1 MTEAKIRF
9 SDGFAYDRMMGQWS
23 RLVGEQFLDWLA
35 LKPGLAC
42 IDIGCGN
49 GALTELLVTRCAP
62 RRVHGV
68 DPSAE
73 QVTFARGR
81 HRAGV
86 AEFHEGDAMALPF
99 SAETFDAALMAL
111 VIFYLSKPEKG
122 VAEMARVTRLGGVVA
137 AYAWDFAGGG
147 SPTAVFQAEFRA
159 IGIELLRPPST
170 DASRLDSLRALWQSA
185 GFDAVETR
193 EITVQRSFVDFE
205 DYWTITTAGETV
217 APPLAK
223 LPEVE
228 VDQLKARLRAKF
240 MPDAEGRVTAS
251 ARANAVKGRVP
262 K

>member
-1 MTEAKIRF
+1 VTEAKIRF
-9 SDGFAYDRMMGQWS
+9 SDGSAYDRMMGHWS

-35 LKPGLAC
+35 LKPGLVC
-42 IDIGCGN
+42 IDVGCGN
-49 GALTELLVTRCAP
+49 GAFTELLVARCAP

-68 DPSAE
+68 DPSAQ

-81 HRAGV
+81 HKAGV
-86 AEFHEGDAMALPF
+86 AEFQEGDAMALPF
-99 SAETFDAALMAL
+99 SAQSFDTALMAL

-122 VAEMARVTRLGGVVA
+122 VAEMARVTRPGGVVA

-147 SPTAVFQAEFRA
+147 SPTAMFQAEFRA

-223 LPEVE
+223 MPGVE
-228 VDQLKARLRAKF
+228 VDRLKARLRAKF
-240 MPDAEGRVTAS
+240 TPDAGGRVTAS
-251 ARANAVKGRVP
+251 ARANAVKGRLP